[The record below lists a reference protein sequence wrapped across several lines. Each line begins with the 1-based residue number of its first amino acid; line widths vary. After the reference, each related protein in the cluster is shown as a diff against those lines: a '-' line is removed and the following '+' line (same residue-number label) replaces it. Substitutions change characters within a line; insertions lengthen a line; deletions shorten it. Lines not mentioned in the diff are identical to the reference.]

1 MLHWKETLP
10 DWYIKK
16 YGYQPCVNIGTAGH
30 VDHGKTTL
38 IQALTGV
45 WTSVHSQELKRGI
58 TIRVGYSDA
67 AFYKCKNCESP
78 LGYSTTPKCPNCG
91 KESELSRVVSFVD
104 SPGHESLMANM
115 LSGAALMDGAML
127 VVAANEKVPK
137 PQTKEHLLALQ
148 TLGIKQIILVQNKVD
163 LVSYKEALDNYNDIT
178 KFVKGT
184 KIAKSPIIP
193 ISAQSKLNIDALIG
207 AIEEN
212 IETPTRDESKEA
224 VMHVLRSFDVNKPG
238 TKIKEIKGGV
248 IGGSLAYGVF
258 KVGDEIEIRPG
269 IINEKKKS
277 YEPIRTKIVSLGTG
291 AGRVEMAKPGGL
303 IAIGTK
309 LDPSLTRSDS
319 LIGSVIGKPGTLPE
333 NLLTTK
339 IEVSLFDSAVGDLD
353 ETKVLP
359 IQVGESLRLNIG
371 TAPILSKVEK
381 VKSNIIETQFKRP
394 VCIFEKSNVAIS
406 RRIADR
412 WRLIGAGIVG

>member
-1 MLHWKETLP
+1 MHWRDTLP
-10 DWYIKK
+10 EWYVKK

-38 IQALTGV
+38 IQALTGQ

-67 AFYKCKNCESP
+67 AFYKCKSCEVP
-78 LGYSTTPKCPNCG
+78 LGYSTTPTCPNCG

-115 LSGAALMDGAML
+115 LSGAALMDGAL
-127 VVAANEKVPK
+127 LLVAANQKVPQ

-148 TLGIKQIILVQNKVD
+148 ILGIQQIVIVQNKVD
-163 LVSYKEALDNYNDIT
+163 LVSYKDATANYADIT

-184 KIAKSPIIP
+184 KAAKSPIIP
-193 ISAQSKLNIDALIG
+193 ISAQSRLNIDALIG
-207 AIEEN
+207 AIEDT
-212 IETPTRDESKEA
+212 IQTPQRAESKDP

-238 TKIKEIKGGV
+238 TQITNIRGGV
-248 IGGSLAYGVF
+248 IGGSLTQGTF
-258 KVGDEIEIRPG
+258 SVGDEIEIKPG
-269 IINEKKKS
+269 ILNSKKNN
-277 YEPIRTKIVSLGTG
+277 YEPIHTQVVSLGTA
-291 AGRVEMAKPGGL
+291 AGIVDGVKPGGL
-303 IAIGTK
+303 VAIGTK

-333 NLLTTK
+333 NSNEAQL
-339 IEVSLFDSAVGDLD
+339 EVNLFDSAVGTINDI
-353 ETKVLP
+353 KVTP
-359 IQVGESLRLNIG
+359 IQAGESLRLNIG
-371 TAPILSKVEK
+371 TAPVLAKVSKAK
-381 VKSNIIETQFKRP
+381 GGNIEVQFKRP
-394 VCIFEKSNVAIS
+394 VCLFEQSNVAIS
-406 RRIADR
+406 RKIEER

>member
-1 MLHWKETLP
+1 MHWRETLP
-10 DWYIKK
+10 DWYVKK

-30 VDHGKTTL
+30 VDHGKTSL

-67 AFYKCKNCESP
+67 AFYKCKKCESP

-115 LSGAALMDGAML
+115 LSGSALMDGAIL
-127 VVAANEKVPK
+127 VVAANEQVPK
-137 PQTKEHLLALQ
+137 PQTREHLLALE
-148 TLGIKQIILVQNKVD
+148 TLGIKQIVVVQNKVD
-163 LVSYKEALDNYNDIT
+163 LISYKEAIANYNDIA

-184 KIAKSPIIP
+184 KAAKSPIIP
-193 ISAQSKLNIDALIG
+193 VSAQSGLNIDALIG

-212 IETPTRDESKEA
+212 IETPKRDESNNG

-238 TKIKEIKGGV
+238 EKIQNIKGGV
-248 IGGSLAYGVF
+248 IGGSLTQGIF
-258 KVGDEIEIRPG
+258 KVGDEIEIKPG
-269 IINEKKKS
+269 IFNEKKKS
-277 YEPIRTKIVSLGTG
+277 YEPIQTEIVSLGTG
-291 AGRVEMAKPGGL
+291 AGIVETVKPGGL
-303 IAIGTK
+303 VAIGTK

-319 LIGSVIGKPGTLPE
+319 FIGSVVGKPDSLPE
-333 NLLTTK
+333 NSLMAN
-339 IEVSLFDSAVGDLD
+339 IEVNLFDSAVGTTN

-359 IQVGESLRLNIG
+359 IQVGEALRVNIG
-371 TAPILSKVEK
+371 TAPVLTKVAK
-381 VKSNIIETQFKRP
+381 VKSNKIEIEFRRP
-394 VCIFEKSNVAIS
+394 VCVFQGENIAIS
-406 RRIADR
+406 RRIAER
-412 WRLIGAGIVG
+412 WRLIGAGVVG